1 MTNAMAFE
9 NGIVRN
15 DTEEILDF
23 CAEEF
28 KLAEYKFEILRVEIE
43 EFQKN
48 LSDEYDVAI
57 ALASFG
63 NNTIMQVTEIGYQNP
78 DILYFY
84 GTIDGNTVQL
94 IQHMSQLNFML
105 MATKKEDEE
114 KEPNRIGFNTSK
126 KQTAE

>member
-1 MTNAMAFE
+1 MSEAIAFE
-9 NGIVRN
+9 NALVSNKEG
-15 DTEEILDF
+15 EEVFDF

-84 GTIDGNTVQL
+84 GTIDGNAVQL

-105 MATKKEDEE
+105 MATKKEDDD

-126 KQTAE
+126 NK